1 MRRIIN
7 GATPSTS
14 APVSAPSAASQ
25 APIMMR
31 RMIQPTATSSTSVP
45 PIPKMSPVLAR
56 SAQRV
61 ILNDSMRRITQER
74 LIRSTSKPDS
84 PEKPPGIGP
93 QATTAAPTMMRRITQ
108 ETPARP
114 QAKPNTPEKP
124 PVIETPTTSTAP
136 ATSSATQKPVLPL
149 KQDQINGSANEKPDN
164 HVLGQKFWN
173 LSNARTRQQHR
184 EWYFDP
190 DVAEELKARE
200 ELERLTRAAAESR
213 PAVIYMGPVSASL
226 RRMPKELEIK
236 LKAEG
241 EATVAT
247 ESGAS
252 DMPDQSQR
260 AGSAEP
266 EKTKASSSSESMP
279 FPENDGTT
287 FQGSN
292 YGTFPEPTVL
302 AKKPKTAFPP
312 LAQNGT
318 SLMTPDEMRRM
329 IHWNYTPA
337 EKQVWVREEHEEGME
352 EAESA
357 DGGSGPETRK
367 IASEPVPEQKPEKAS
382 SSETRSPQVVR
393 RTMVLR
399 KVSKEAPAV
408 ITTTKPEP
416 IEGVGLARHNLE
428 HDLSRLQTKIWSR
441 LGAEL

>member
-1 MRRIIN
+1 
-7 GATPSTS
+7 
-14 APVSAPSAASQ
+14 
-25 APIMMR
+25 
-31 RMIQPTATSSTSVP
+31 
-45 PIPKMSPVLAR
+45 
-56 SAQRV
+56 
-61 ILNDSMRRITQER
+61 
-74 LIRSTSKPDS
+74 
-84 PEKPPGIGP
+84 
-93 QATTAAPTMMRRITQ
+93 MMRRITQ